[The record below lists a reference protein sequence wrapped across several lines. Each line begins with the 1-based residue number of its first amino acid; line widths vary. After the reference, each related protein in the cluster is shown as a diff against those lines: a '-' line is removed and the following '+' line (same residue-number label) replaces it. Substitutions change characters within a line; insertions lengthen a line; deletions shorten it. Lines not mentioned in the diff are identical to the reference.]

1 MSKTAHSQAL
11 DSSIT
16 QASNSAVPCLHRYL
30 PLHYDTAAA
39 ANEMDGTPLI
49 KKAREYLPPEKVALV
64 EAAYE
69 FALKAHE
76 GQVRKSGDPYLEHP
90 LQTAMVLAELQL
102 DATTLAAALLH
113 DVTEDAGVPLTR
125 IESKFGREV
134 AKLVDGTT
142 KLSKLSWRAN
152 AVQKRE
158 TQAQNLR
165 KMLIAMAED
174 LRVVFIKLSDR
185 LHNMHTLEALP
196 AEKQRSIAQE
206 TLEIYAPLAHR
217 LGIWQIKWQL
227 EDLAF
232 RYLEPKQY
240 HKIAKLV
247 ATRRGERENFIAEVT
262 AMLKKELDKTGI
274 KAEVAGRPKHI
285 YSIYDKMERY
295 AEQGRDFDQIHDLLA
310 VRVLVDTVTDCYQAL
325 GVVHNLWHPMPEE
338 FSDFI
343 ANPKETGY
351 QSLHTTVL
359 CKGTTPLEIQIRTYE
374 MHRVSDYGVAAH
386 WRYKEGAKQD
396 QHFEDKIAWLRQL
409 IEWQTELG
417 SEEFLESLKTDVFID
432 QVFVF
437 TPQGEIKELPIGAT
451 PLDFAYRIHTELGHR
466 CIGAKV
472 NGRLV
477 SLSYELKNGDVVEIM
492 TTKANKGPSL
502 DWLNPDLGF
511 VKTSHAREKVRQWF
525 KKQEHTQ
532 NIERGRQILE
542 REVKRLGITLPN
554 NEETTK
560 LFDCETYEDFLAAI
574 GYGGITPH
582 QIALK
587 LAAEAELE
595 EPPVVAKAQ
604 PVAKPTGATI
614 EVLGVGDLLT
624 YLANCCHPLP
634 GDQIIGYITRSHGI
648 TVHRKDCVNVLNVE
662 EKERLIEVNWGKV
675 HEIYPASIQ
684 VDAWDRVGVLRDITT
699 VVAEAKVNI
708 ASITTTCQND
718 VTSVFATLEISSMAQ
733 LTQLLSRLQG
743 ARGVI
748 SVRRTSQAKAGIST

>member
-1 MSKTAHSQAL
+1 
-11 DSSIT
+11 
-16 QASNSAVPCLHRYL
+16 LHRYL
-30 PLHYDTAAA
+30 PLHYDTTTAV
-39 ANEMDGTPLI
+39 NTMDSTPLI
-49 KKAREYLPPEKVALV
+49 DNAREYLPPEKVKLV

-90 LQTAMVLAELQL
+90 LQTAMMLAELQL
-102 DATTLAAALLH
+102 DAATLAAALLH
-113 DVTEDAGVPLTR
+113 DVTEDAGVPLAKV
-125 IESKFGREV
+125 ESKFGHEV

-152 AVQKRE
+152 AAQKRE

-196 AEKQRSIAQE
+196 PEKRRSIAHE

-227 EDLAF
+227 EDLSF

-240 HKIAKLV
+240 HKIARLL
-247 ATRRGERENFIAEVT
+247 ATRREEREDFIADVT
-262 AMLKKELDKTGI
+262 TTLEKELAKAGI
-274 KAEVAGRPKHI
+274 EAEVAGRPKHI
-285 YSIYDKMERY
+285 YSIHDKIERY

-310 VRVLVDTVTDCYQAL
+310 VRVLVNTIPDCYQAL

-343 ANPKETGY
+343 ANPKENGY

-359 CKGTTPLEIQIRTYE
+359 AKGTTPLEIQIRTYE
-374 MHRVSDYGVAAH
+374 MHRLADYGVAAH
-386 WRYKEGAKQD
+386 WRYKEGAKHD
-396 QHFEDKIAWLRQL
+396 QHFENKIAWLRQL
-409 IEWQTELG
+409 IEWQSELG

-492 TTKANKGPSL
+492 TTKASKGPSL

-525 KKQEHTQ
+525 KKQERTQ

-554 NEETTK
+554 NEETAQ
-560 LFDCETYEDFLAAI
+560 LFNCETYDDFLAAI
-574 GYGGITPH
+574 GYGGITLH
-582 QIALK
+582 QLALK
-587 LAAEAELE
+587 LATEPQPE
-595 EPPVVAKAQ
+595 EPPVVAKARA
-604 PVAKPTGATI
+604 VAKTTGATI

-624 YLANCCHPLP
+624 HLAVCCSPLP
-634 GDQIIGYITRSHGI
+634 GDDIIGYITRSHGI
-648 TVHRKDCVNVLNVE
+648 TVHRKDCVNVLNIE
-662 EKERLIEVNWGKV
+662 EKERLIQVNWGKV
-675 HEIYPASIQ
+675 HEVHPVNIQ

-699 VVAEAKVNI
+699 VVADSNVNI
-708 ASITTTCQND
+708 ASISTSYEND
-718 VTSVFATLEISSMAQ
+718 ITSVYATLEISGMTQ
-733 LTQLLSRLQG
+733 LTHVLSRLQG
-743 ARGVI
+743 VRGVI
-748 SVRRTSQAKAGIST
+748 SVKRTSQAKAGIST